1 MYVYDY
7 QWVCMYVWLILYIWC
22 SLRWKMSYMILSF
35 FFFFFF
41 DSFQPCTV
49 PVGVSDDYARE
60 WF

>member
-7 QWVCMYVWLILYIWC
+7 QWVRMYVWLILYIWC
-22 SLRWKMSYMILSF
+22 SLRWKMSCMILS
-35 FFFFFF
+35 FFFFF

>member
-22 SLRWKMSYMILSF
+22 SLRWKMSYMILF